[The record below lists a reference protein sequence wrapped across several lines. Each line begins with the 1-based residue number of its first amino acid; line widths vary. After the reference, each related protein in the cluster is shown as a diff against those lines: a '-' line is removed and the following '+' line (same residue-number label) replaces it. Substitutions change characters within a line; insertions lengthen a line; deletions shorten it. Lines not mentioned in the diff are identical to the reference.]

1 MVAKIKML
9 SIEFE
14 MLLMGENKT
23 PDELKVIEDFWEN
36 GEIKDINEAIILSIG
51 DDGIRKKP
59 PFFD

>member
-1 MVAKIKML
+1 MVTKIKML

-14 MLLMGENKT
+14 MLLMKENKT
-23 PDELKVIEDFWEN
+23 PDELKLVEDFWEN
-36 GEIKDINEAIILSIG
+36 GEIKDITEAIIFSIG